1 MNQSVLEYCYA
12 SLPLKAAPEHR
23 FVYNSTCCLAGNTA
37 RYGVQLFEPDVVDT

>member
-23 FVYNSTCCLAGNTA
+23 FIIKLYLLHCGK
-37 RYGVQLFEPDVVDT
+37 YGATQCAVV